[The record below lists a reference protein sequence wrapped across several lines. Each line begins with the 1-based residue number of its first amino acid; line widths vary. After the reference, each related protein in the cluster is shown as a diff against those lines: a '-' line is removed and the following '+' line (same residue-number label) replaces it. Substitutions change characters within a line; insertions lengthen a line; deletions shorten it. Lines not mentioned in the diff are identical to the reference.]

1 MGIATLEGHLLATT
15 TLVFKYRFIKFNAP
29 LLLSFFLAFLDDD
42 DDNDD
47 DDDDDDDDDEKPPL
61 LFAFASAL
69 RSERVVRYCMMNLV
83 VTVLPALLPLTSID

>member
-1 MGIATLEGHLLATT
+1 
-15 TLVFKYRFIKFNAP
+15 
-29 LLLSFFLAFLDDD
+29 LAFL
-42 DDNDD
+42 DD

>member
-29 LLLSFFLAFLDDD
+29 LLLSFFLAFL
-42 DDNDD
+42 DD

>member
-29 LLLSFFLAFLDDD
+29 LLLSFFLAFL
-42 DDNDD
+42 

>member
-42 DDNDD
+42 DD
-47 DDDDDDDDDEKPPL
+47 DDDDEPPL